1 MNVNVVLAL
10 IFNGKSWEWR
20 KRFSYI
26 YLISKTTQFGWNTKN
41 FTENLYCSTHMKNF
55 DIINFKP
62 ALRKYISKKIK
73 SLTQHWKSASCT
85 VLSVLENAVQPEGIN
100 AISGNMEIVV
110 INLIAI
116 GGSYFAKLQNPCYSP
131 QRYISRNINDHFHT
145 VFISVRETEK

>member
-1 MNVNVVLAL
+1 
-10 IFNGKSWEWR
+10 
-20 KRFSYI
+20 
-26 YLISKTTQFGWNTKN
+26 
-41 FTENLYCSTHMKNF
+41 MKNF

-62 ALRKYISKKIK
+62 ALRKNIAKKIK

-116 GGSYFAKLQNPCYSP
+116 GGVIPQNCKIHAILHRGIYLE
-131 QRYISRNINDHFHT
+131 I
-145 VFISVRETEK
+145 